1 MNRNKK
7 DYFKK
12 ARNIIRRFLPIE
24 RIKILIA
31 VLVVI
36 CIYAV
41 VHISGFDMDMEC
53 ERSTQI
59 CTISKISPNDPT
71 PINISRFDTTKIYD
85 IAVSKRKLKNN
96 KVIYDILLNYG
107 ADNGQAFIDYG
118 FTNPINA
125 NNVMMQFGKYLE
137 TGMSSIKIRK
147 HCYFNEY
154 FCFVRGKNH

>member
-59 CTISKISPNDPT
+59 CTISKI
-71 PINISRFDTTKIYD
+71 KIGR
-85 IAVSKRKLKNN
+85 ASCRERV
-96 KVIYDILLNYG
+96 
-107 ADNGQAFIDYG
+107 
-118 FTNPINA
+118 
-125 NNVMMQFGKYLE
+125 
-137 TGMSSIKIRK
+137 
-147 HCYFNEY
+147 
-154 FCFVRGKNH
+154 